1 MLSDVDGET
10 SDSRGSVKQ
19 HVDRPRVTSTPRHTH
34 LSVLVC
40 LATVSD
46 SALHLLAPQRQ
57 QKKAREEERKEEK
70 RHREGHTRVETTDA
84 CPTAQQL
91 KMRENEKRRE
101 NETGRKQKY
110 KETREGRKDPTEREN
125 EITPAIEETEP

>member
-19 HVDRPRVTSTPRHTH
+19 HVDRPRVTSIIRLTH

-57 QKKAREEERKEEK
+57 QKKAREEERKEEM

-91 KMRENEKRRE
+91 KMREI
-101 NETGRKQKY
+101 Q
-110 KETREGRKDPTEREN
+110 
-125 EITPAIEETEP
+125 